1 MKIEIDEVKGESKDI
16 LYLLYLIYNLYVN
29 SSSGQLLYLLVLKKT
44 SFLVLYLKFV
54 SFFHYYYFQI
64 FCP

>member
-29 SSSGQLLYLLVLKKT
+29 SSSGQLLYLLVLKKKQV
-44 SFLVLYLKFV
+44 FL
-54 SFFHYYYFQI
+54 
-64 FCP
+64 CCT